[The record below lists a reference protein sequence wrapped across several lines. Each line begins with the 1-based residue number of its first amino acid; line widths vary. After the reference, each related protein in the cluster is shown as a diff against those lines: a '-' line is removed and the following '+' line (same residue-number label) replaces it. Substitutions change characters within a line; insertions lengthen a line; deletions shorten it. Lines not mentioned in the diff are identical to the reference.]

1 MASLYEGYTLCRVVP
16 GQNRGEPAVLGVA
29 EGRETDQ
36 VVVTDPGRTVT
47 VYKVS
52 DQKPLGSWTVR
63 QGQALTCPAV
73 CNRQTGE
80 YVVVSDHKVI
90 RVWKDEDLNF
100 DRVFKATVSA
110 EVERVHPVPGSE
122 PLVLFRRGAVR
133 QLDALLA
140 APQQAV
146 EDVLSEGEAIRWSTS
161 AVDGTQC
168 VLMFV
173 TEKGGDHLLYLQRSR
188 PNVLHKYKIE
198 CAEGGACPVG
208 FTATLQGGNLHFV
221 CLYSDGSVFRS
232 LVSVPAAA
240 AEGVSA
246 LPRTLLLRLPAC
258 GGALVSAALLFLDDA
273 HLAVVGAPHPGL
285 GSSQGKDFLCVWNIN
300 FQTLQTAKE
309 LTGGAYGQLWCC
321 SGRLY
326 VVHGASLSVLP
337 YACESSSLAM
347 ALGKL
352 KQSSPEATFCPPQY
366 SLGKP
371 GVSIFLNA
379 FRNLL
384 LLVQCKICSS
394 SAEADTQESRSCSRF
409 RRSSFGTCKGVE
421 EEVQLFLSS
430 ASVLEQQLS
439 VGQIAAQLVS
449 RCQTEPS
456 FYPQRTLVQLV
467 QTQCLCHSVCPD
479 LLPLA
484 LDKQDYFLS
493 QLCLQRFPDIPEA
506 IACACLKAFLSVL
519 DTDLEPVSVD
529 LGSVSFLDA
538 QGQRSRRLQNGFSP
552 AELEEGGCD
561 AQTDPPGAA
570 TGPAGNSLDLPC
582 PVGLKKAAL
591 LTVRSA
597 LRRVTHSP
605 EHTRTNQNRT
615 VRKKVVLHNININGL
630 HTMQY
635 MHFKNKSTA
644 VTASRQF
651 SFSDLIPSPVSLT
664 AGLFLRYLQFLYL
677 KCSRDMDSQLPGV
690 RAPTVS
696 QIMDWVCLLLD
707 SHFTVLVMVPEA
719 KGLLNSL
726 HKFVHS
732 QVQFFSELG
741 KIHSSLQEI
750 NKIKQSEETAL
761 YSIEVIKLF

>member
-1 MASLYEGYTLCRVVP
+1 MAALYEGYTLCRVVP

-52 DQKPLGSWTVR
+52 DQKPVGSWTVR

-90 RVWKDEDLNF
+90 RVWKDDDLNF

-133 QLDALLA
+133 HLDALLA

-168 VLMFV
+168 VLMFI

-198 CAEGGACPVG
+198 CAESGACPVS

-221 CLYSDGSVFRS
+221 CLYSDGCVFRS

-246 LPRTLLLRLPAC
+246 LPRTLLLRLPVS

-309 LTGGAYGQLWCC
+309 MTGGAYGQLWCY

-337 YACESSSLAM
+337 YACECSSLAA

-352 KQSSPEATFCPPQY
+352 KQSSPGDARRPAPILSWNALLHGEASEPHRP
-366 SLGKP
+366 GK
-371 GVSIFLNA
+371 GLETRKSKQARKSHAAVAVTADQVLERVKNA
-379 FRNLL
+379 
-384 LLVQCKICSS
+384 S
-394 SAEADTQESRSCSRF
+394 EA
-409 RRSSFGTCKGVE
+409 GVE

-439 VGQIAAQLVS
+439 AGQIAAQLVS

-479 LLPLA
+479 LLLLA

-493 QLCLQRFPDIPEA
+493 QLCLQHFPDIPEA
-506 IACACLKAFLSVL
+506 ITCACLKAFLSVL

-538 QGQRSRRLQNGFSP
+538 PGLRSRRLQNGFSP

-561 AQTDPPGAA
+561 VQTEPPGEA
-570 TGPAGNSLDLPC
+570 TGPAVNSLDLPC

-591 LTVRSA
+591 LNEILQTA
-597 LRRVTHSP
+597 HSENFLLP
-605 EHTRTNQNRT
+605 HLKDLAAHQ
-615 VRKKVVLHNININGL
+615 VL
-630 HTMQY
+630 
-635 MHFKNKSTA
+635 
-644 VTASRQF
+644 
-651 SFSDLIPSPVSLT
+651 
-664 AGLFLRYLQFLYL
+664 LFLRYLQFLYL
-677 KCSRDMDSQLPGV
+677 KCSRDLDSQLPGV

-726 HKFVHS
+726 HKFVQS